1 MYTNKLSYQHK
12 RDFILCKLLKMIL
25 PQVHLRKPCYD
36 FSFLQKI
43 QFANFKNTT
52 IFQEDTPI
60 HSPTYPIGR
69 SDGRCL
75 RRAVTYSVYIDD
87 IHLQVILSLHGK
99 VGRLQSNVTKTKH
112 LDVHGLIF
120 ISSVRI
126 LAGSTRLSRQ

>member
-1 MYTNKLSYQHK
+1 MLGTKREIMYKLSIV
-12 RDFILCKLLKMIL
+12 RIL

-36 FSFLQKI
+36 FSFLQI
-43 QFANFKNTT
+43 IWFANFKKVHLSCRK
-52 IFQEDTPI
+52 IAVSPI